1 MLWRGHSYTFFS
13 LKTAFS
19 IAFFAKMSRIVTR
32 TCLHSMKIITGT
44 AHPQLAQDIA
54 NVMGLPLCNAKVN
67 TFPDGESFV
76 QIEESIRG
84 ADVFI
89 VQPTCPPTNHNLMEL
104 LVMVDAVRRASAS
117 RITAVMPFYG
127 YARQDRKDKPRVP
140 ITSKLVANLL
150 TAAGVDRVLTMDLHA
165 AQIQG
170 FFEIPVDHLY
180 SVPVLI
186 KHLKANYV
194 KDMNNLVVVSPDIG
208 GVKNAKSYAN
218 ILGTELAIV
227 AKQRI
232 SATEVNAHAVIG
244 DVAGKDV
251 LMVDDMTESGGTLC
265 AAAEVLKKHGAA
277 RIFAAVSHGVLNDKA
292 RARLKDSPIERL
304 LTSDSVPMA
313 YGDQVDTV
321 SIAPLMA
328 QAIANI
334 HNNASVT
341 HLFEV

>member
-1 MLWRGHSYTFFS
+1 
-13 LKTAFS
+13 
-19 IAFFAKMSRIVTR
+19 
-32 TCLHSMKIITGT
+32 MKIISGT
-44 AHPQLAQDIA
+44 AHPQLAKDIA
-54 NVMGLPLCNAKVN
+54 KVMGLPLCDATVN

-76 QIEESIRG
+76 QIKESIRG
-84 ADVFI
+84 ADAFI
-89 VQPTCPPTNHNLMEL
+89 IQPTCPPTNHNLMEL

-150 TAAGVDRVLTMDLHA
+150 TAAGVNRVLTMDLHA

-170 FFEIPVDHLY
+170 FFEIPVDHLH

-244 DVAGKDV
+244 DVQGKDV

-265 AAAEVLKKHGAA
+265 AAAEVLKQHGAA
-277 RIFAAVSHGVLNDKA
+277 RIFAAVSHGVLNEKA
-292 RARLKDSPIERL
+292 RARLATSPIERL

-313 YGDQVDTV
+313 YGEQVDTV
-321 SIAPLMA
+321 SIAPLLA

-334 HNNASVT
+334 HHNASVT

>member
-1 MLWRGHSYTFFS
+1 
-13 LKTAFS
+13 
-19 IAFFAKMSRIVTR
+19 MSRIDGAHPHVYNG
-32 TCLHSMKIITGT
+32 MKIISGT
-44 AHPQLAQDIA
+44 AHPELAKGIA
-54 NVMGLPLCNAKVN
+54 RELGLPLCNAKVN

-84 ADVFI
+84 EDVFI

-150 TAAGVDRVLTMDLHA
+150 TAAGVNRVLTMDLHA

-170 FFEIPVDHLY
+170 FFEIPVDHLV

-186 KHLKANYV
+186 KHLREHYV
-194 KDMNNLVVVSPDIG
+194 KNLDNLVVVSPDIG

-218 ILGTELAIV
+218 LLGTQLAIV

-232 SATEVNAHAVIG
+232 SATEVDAHAVIG
-244 DVAGKDV
+244 DVEGKDV

-265 AAAEVLKKHGAA
+265 AAADVLKQHGAA
-277 RIFAAVSHGVLNDKA
+277 RIFAGVSHGVLNEKA
-292 RARLKDSPIERL
+292 RKRLLESPIERL
-304 LTSDSVPMA
+304 LCSDSVPMA
-313 YGDQVDTV
+313 WGDHVDTV
-321 SIAPLMA
+321 SIAPLFA
-328 QAIANI
+328 QAIRNI
-334 HNNASVT
+334 HDNASVT

>member
-1 MLWRGHSYTFFS
+1 
-13 LKTAFS
+13 
-19 IAFFAKMSRIVTR
+19 
-32 TCLHSMKIITGT
+32 MKIISGT
-44 AHPQLAQDIA
+44 AHPELAKNIA
-54 NVMGLPLCNAKVN
+54 KEMGLHLCEAQVN

-76 QIEESIRG
+76 QIQESIRG
-84 ADVFI
+84 EDVFI

-104 LVMVDAVRRASAS
+104 LVMVDAVRRASPE

-150 TAAGVDRVLTMDLHA
+150 TAAGVNRVLTMDLHA

-170 FFEIPVDHLY
+170 FFEIPVDHLH
-180 SVPVLI
+180 SVPVLV

-244 DVAGKDV
+244 DVEGKDV

-265 AAAEVLKKHGAA
+265 AAAEVLKQHGAA
-277 RIFAAVSHGVLNDKA
+277 RIFAAVSHGVLNEKA
-292 RARLKDSPIERL
+292 RTRLANSPIERL
-304 LTSDSVPMA
+304 LCSDSVPMA

-321 SIAPLMA
+321 SIAPLLA
-328 QAIANI
+328 RAISNI
-334 HNNASVT
+334 HNNTSVT
-341 HLFEV
+341 HLFDL

>member
-1 MLWRGHSYTFFS
+1 
-13 LKTAFS
+13 
-19 IAFFAKMSRIVTR
+19 
-32 TCLHSMKIITGT
+32 MKIISGT
-44 AHPQLAQDIA
+44 AHPKLASDIA
-54 NVMGLPLCNAKVN
+54 KVLGLPLCNAKVN

-84 ADVFI
+84 TDVFV

-104 LVMVDAVRRASAS
+104 LVMVDAIRRASAS

-186 KHLKANYV
+186 KHLKNTYV
-194 KDMNNLVVVSPDIG
+194 KDMKNLVVVSPDIG

-244 DVAGKDV
+244 DVQGKDV

-265 AAAEVLKKHGAA
+265 AAAEVLKQHGAA
-277 RIFAAVSHGVLNDKA
+277 RIFAAVSHGVLNEKA
-292 RARLKDSPIERL
+292 RTRLASSPIERL

-313 YGDQVDTV
+313 YGEQVDTV
-321 SIAPLMA
+321 SIAPLLT

-334 HNNASVT
+334 HHNASVT

>member
-1 MLWRGHSYTFFS
+1 
-13 LKTAFS
+13 
-19 IAFFAKMSRIVTR
+19 
-32 TCLHSMKIITGT
+32 MKIISGT
-44 AHPQLAQDIA
+44 AHPELARDIA
-54 NVMGLPLCNAKVN
+54 KSLGLPLSDTTVN

-76 QIEESIRG
+76 QIKESIRG
-84 ADVFI
+84 ADTFI

-140 ITSKLVANLL
+140 ITAKLVANLL
-150 TAAGVDRVLTMDLHA
+150 TSAGVNRVLCMDLHA

-170 FFEIPVDHLY
+170 FFEIPVDHLH

-186 KHLKANYV
+186 KHLKQHYV
-194 KDMNNLVVVSPDIG
+194 KDLDNLVVVSPDIG

-218 ILGTELAIV
+218 ILGTKLAIV

-232 SATEVNAHAVIG
+232 SATEVDAHAVIG
-244 DVAGKDV
+244 DVEGKDV

-265 AAAEVLKKHGAA
+265 AAATVLKEHGAA
-277 RIFAAVSHGVLNDKA
+277 RIFAGVSHAVLNEKA
-292 RARLKDSPIERL
+292 CARLAASPIERL

-313 YGDQVDTV
+313 KTYGGDMVDTV
-321 SIAPLMA
+321 SIAPLFA
-328 QAIANI
+328 QAILNI
-334 HNNASVT
+334 HNNDSVT
-341 HLFEV
+341 HLFDI

>member
-1 MLWRGHSYTFFS
+1 
-13 LKTAFS
+13 
-19 IAFFAKMSRIVTR
+19 
-32 TCLHSMKIITGT
+32 MKIISGT
-44 AHPQLAQDIA
+44 AHPQLAKDIA
-54 NVMGLPLCNAKVN
+54 KVMGLPLCDATVN

-76 QIEESIRG
+76 QIKESIRG
-84 ADVFI
+84 ADAFI

-117 RITAVMPFYG
+117 RITAVLPFYG

-170 FFEIPVDHLY
+170 FFDIPVDHLH

-232 SATEVNAHAVIG
+232 SATEVDAHAVIG
-244 DVAGKDV
+244 NVQGKDV

-265 AAAEVLKKHGAA
+265 AAAKILKEHGAA
-277 RIFAAVSHGVLNDKA
+277 RIFAGVSHGVLTDAA
-292 RARLKDSPIERL
+292 RERLASSSIECL

-313 YGDQVDTV
+313 YGDREDTV
-321 SIAPLMA
+321 SIAPLFA

-334 HNNASVT
+334 HHNASVT

>member
-1 MLWRGHSYTFFS
+1 
-13 LKTAFS
+13 
-19 IAFFAKMSRIVTR
+19 
-32 TCLHSMKIITGT
+32 MKIISGT
-44 AHPQLAQDIA
+44 AHPKLASDIA
-54 NVMGLPLCNAKVN
+54 KVLGLPLCDAKVN

-84 ADVFI
+84 TDVFVI
-89 VQPTCPPTNHNLMEL
+89 QPTCPPTNHNLMEL
-104 LVMVDAVRRASAS
+104 LVMVDAIRRASAS

-186 KHLKANYV
+186 KHLKNTYV
-194 KDMNNLVVVSPDIG
+194 KDMKNLVVVSPDIG

-244 DVAGKDV
+244 DVQGKDV

-265 AAAEVLKKHGAA
+265 AAAEVLKQHGAA
-277 RIFAAVSHGVLNDKA
+277 RIFAAVSHGVLNEKA
-292 RARLKDSPIERL
+292 RTRLAASPIERL

-313 YGDQVDTV
+313 YGEQVDTV
-321 SIAPLMA
+321 SIAPLLA
-328 QAIANI
+328 QAIYNI

>member
-1 MLWRGHSYTFFS
+1 
-13 LKTAFS
+13 
-19 IAFFAKMSRIVTR
+19 
-32 TCLHSMKIITGT
+32 MKIISGT
-44 AHPQLAQDIA
+44 AHPQLAKDIA
-54 NVMGLPLCNAKVN
+54 KVMGLPLCDATVN

-76 QIEESIRG
+76 QIKESIRG
-84 ADVFI
+84 ADAFI
-89 VQPTCPPTNHNLMEL
+89 IQPTCPPTNHNLMEL

-117 RITAVMPFYG
+117 RITAVIPFYG

-150 TAAGVDRVLTMDLHA
+150 TAAGVNRVLTMDLHA

-170 FFEIPVDHLY
+170 FFEIPVDHLH

-186 KHLKANYV
+186 KHLKQHYV

-232 SATEVNAHAVIG
+232 SATEVDAHAVIG
-244 DVAGKDV
+244 NVQGKDV

-265 AAAEVLKKHGAA
+265 AAAKILKEHGAA
-277 RIFAAVSHGVLNDKA
+277 RIFAGVSHGVLTDAA
-292 RARLKDSPIERL
+292 RERLANSSIECL

-313 YGDQVDTV
+313 YGDRVDTV
-321 SIAPLMA
+321 SIAPLFA

-334 HNNASVT
+334 HHNASVT

>member
-1 MLWRGHSYTFFS
+1 
-13 LKTAFS
+13 
-19 IAFFAKMSRIVTR
+19 
-32 TCLHSMKIITGT
+32 MKIISGT
-44 AHPQLAQDIA
+44 AHPELARDIA
-54 NVMGLPLCNAKVN
+54 KSLGLPLSDTTVN

-76 QIEESIRG
+76 QIKESIRG
-84 ADVFI
+84 ADTFI

-140 ITSKLVANLL
+140 ITAKLVANLL
-150 TAAGVDRVLTMDLHA
+150 TSAGVNRVLCMDLHA

-170 FFEIPVDHLY
+170 FFEIPVDHLH

-186 KHLKANYV
+186 KHLKQHYV
-194 KDMNNLVVVSPDIG
+194 KDLDNLVVVSPDIG

-218 ILGTELAIV
+218 ILGTKLAIV

-232 SATEVNAHAVIG
+232 SATEVDAHAVIG
-244 DVAGKDV
+244 DVEGKDV

-265 AAAEVLKKHGAA
+265 AAAAVLKEHGAA
-277 RIFAAVSHGVLNDKA
+277 RIFAGVSHAVLNEKA
-292 RARLKDSPIERL
+292 CARLAASPIERL

-313 YGDQVDTV
+313 KTFGGDMVDTV
-321 SIAPLMA
+321 SIAPLFA
-328 QAIANI
+328 QAILNI
-334 HNNASVT
+334 HNNDSVT
-341 HLFEV
+341 HLFDI

>member
-1 MLWRGHSYTFFS
+1 
-13 LKTAFS
+13 
-19 IAFFAKMSRIVTR
+19 
-32 TCLHSMKIITGT
+32 
-44 AHPQLAQDIA
+44 
-54 NVMGLPLCNAKVN
+54 
-67 TFPDGESFV
+67 
-76 QIEESIRG
+76 
-84 ADVFI
+84 
-89 VQPTCPPTNHNLMEL
+89 MEL

-150 TAAGVDRVLTMDLHA
+150 TAAGVNRVLTMDLHA

-170 FFEIPVDHLY
+170 FFEIPVDHLH

-232 SATEVNAHAVIG
+232 SATEVDAHAVIG
-244 DVAGKDV
+244 NVAGKDV

-265 AAAEVLKKHGAA
+265 AAAKILKEHGAA
-277 RIFAAVSHGVLNDKA
+277 RIFAGVSHGVLTEAA
-292 RARLKDSPIERL
+292 RERLANSSIECL

-313 YGDQVDTV
+313 YGDRVDTV
-321 SIAPLMA
+321 SIAPLVA

-334 HNNASVT
+334 HHNASVT

>member
-1 MLWRGHSYTFFS
+1 
-13 LKTAFS
+13 
-19 IAFFAKMSRIVTR
+19 
-32 TCLHSMKIITGT
+32 MKIISGT
-44 AHPQLAQDIA
+44 AHPKLAQDIA
-54 NVMGLPLCNAKVN
+54 DVMGLPLCDATVN

-76 QIEESIRG
+76 QIKESIRG

-150 TAAGVDRVLTMDLHA
+150 TAAGVNRVLAMDLHA

-180 SVPVLI
+180 SVPVLV
-186 KHLKANYV
+186 KHLKEHYV
-194 KDMNNLVVVSPDIG
+194 QDFNNLVVVSPDIG

-218 ILGTELAIV
+218 ILGTQLAIV

-232 SATEVNAHAVIG
+232 SATEVDAHAVIG
-244 DVAGKDV
+244 DVKGKDV

-265 AAAEVLKKHGAA
+265 AAAKILKEHGAA
-277 RIFAAVSHGVLNDKA
+277 RIFAGVSHGVLTDSA
-292 RARLKDSPIERL
+292 RARLEDSPIERL
-304 LTSDSVPMA
+304 LTSDSVPQA
-313 YGDQVDTV
+313 YGDRVDTV
-321 SIAPLMA
+321 SIAPLFA

>member
-1 MLWRGHSYTFFS
+1 
-13 LKTAFS
+13 
-19 IAFFAKMSRIVTR
+19 
-32 TCLHSMKIITGT
+32 MKIISGT
-44 AHPQLAQDIA
+44 AHPELARDIA
-54 NVMGLPLCNAKVN
+54 KSLGLPLSDTTVN

-76 QIEESIRG
+76 QIKESIRG
-84 ADVFI
+84 ADTFI

-104 LVMVDAVRRASAS
+104 LVMVDAVRRASTS

-140 ITSKLVANLL
+140 ITAKLVANLL
-150 TAAGVDRVLTMDLHA
+150 TSAGVNRVLCMDLHA

-186 KHLKANYV
+186 KHLKQHYV
-194 KDMNNLVVVSPDIG
+194 KDLDNLVVVSPDIG

-218 ILGTELAIV
+218 ILGTKLAIV

-232 SATEVNAHAVIG
+232 SATEVDAHAVIG
-244 DVAGKDV
+244 DVEGKDV

-265 AAAEVLKKHGAA
+265 AAAAVLKEHGAA
-277 RIFAAVSHGVLNDKA
+277 RIFAGVSHAVLNEKA
-292 RARLKDSPIERL
+292 CARLAASPIERL

-313 YGDQVDTV
+313 KTFGGDMVDTV
-321 SIAPLMA
+321 SIAPLFA
-328 QAIANI
+328 QAILNI
-334 HNNASVT
+334 HNNDSVT
-341 HLFEV
+341 HLFDI

>member
-1 MLWRGHSYTFFS
+1 
-13 LKTAFS
+13 
-19 IAFFAKMSRIVTR
+19 
-32 TCLHSMKIITGT
+32 MKIISGT
-44 AHPQLAQDIA
+44 AHPQLAKDIA
-54 NVMGLPLCNAKVN
+54 KVMGLPLCDATVN

-76 QIEESIRG
+76 QIKESIRG
-84 ADVFI
+84 ADAFI
-89 VQPTCPPTNHNLMEL
+89 IQPTCPPTNHNLMEL

-117 RITAVMPFYG
+117 RITAVIPFYG

-170 FFEIPVDHLY
+170 FFEIPVDHLH

-186 KHLKANYV
+186 KHLKQHYV

-232 SATEVNAHAVIG
+232 SATEVDAHAVIG
-244 DVAGKDV
+244 NVQGKDV

-265 AAAEVLKKHGAA
+265 AAAKILKEHGAA
-277 RIFAAVSHGVLNDKA
+277 RIFAGVSHGVLTDAA
-292 RARLKDSPIERL
+292 RERLANSSIECL

-313 YGDQVDTV
+313 YGDRVDTV
-321 SIAPLMA
+321 SIAPLFA

-334 HNNASVT
+334 HHNASVT

>member
-1 MLWRGHSYTFFS
+1 
-13 LKTAFS
+13 
-19 IAFFAKMSRIVTR
+19 
-32 TCLHSMKIITGT
+32 MKLISGT
-44 AHPQLAQDIA
+44 AHPELAKNIA
-54 NVMGLPLCNAKVN
+54 KEMGLPLCEAQVN

-76 QIEESIRG
+76 QIQESIRG
-84 ADVFI
+84 EDVFI

-104 LVMVDAVRRASAS
+104 LVMVDAVRRASPE

-150 TAAGVDRVLTMDLHA
+150 TAAGVNRVLTMDLHA

-170 FFEIPVDHLY
+170 FFEIPVDHLH
-180 SVPVLI
+180 SVPVLV

-194 KDMNNLVVVSPDIG
+194 KDMDNLVVVSPDIG

-244 DVAGKDV
+244 DVQGKDV

-265 AAAEVLKKHGAA
+265 AAAEVLKQHGAA
-277 RIFAAVSHGVLNDKA
+277 RIFAAVSHGVLNEKA
-292 RARLKDSPIERL
+292 RTRLANSPIERL
-304 LTSDSVPMA
+304 LCSDSVPMA

-321 SIAPLMA
+321 SIAPLLA
-328 QAIANI
+328 RAISNI
-334 HNNASVT
+334 HNNTSVT
-341 HLFEV
+341 HLFDL

>member
-1 MLWRGHSYTFFS
+1 
-13 LKTAFS
+13 
-19 IAFFAKMSRIVTR
+19 
-32 TCLHSMKIITGT
+32 MKIISGT
-44 AHPQLAQDIA
+44 AHPELARDIA
-54 NVMGLPLCNAKVN
+54 KSLGLPLSDTTVN

-76 QIEESIRG
+76 QIKESIRG
-84 ADVFI
+84 ADTFI

-140 ITSKLVANLL
+140 ITAKLVANLL
-150 TAAGVDRVLTMDLHA
+150 TSAGVNRVLCMDLHA

-186 KHLKANYV
+186 KHLKQHYV
-194 KDMNNLVVVSPDIG
+194 KDLDNLVVVSPDIG

-218 ILGTELAIV
+218 ILGTKLAIV

-232 SATEVNAHAVIG
+232 SATEVDAHAVIG
-244 DVAGKDV
+244 DVEGKDV

-265 AAAEVLKKHGAA
+265 AAAAVLKEHGAA
-277 RIFAAVSHGVLNDKA
+277 RIFAGVSHAVLNEKA
-292 RARLKDSPIERL
+292 CARLAASPIERL

-313 YGDQVDTV
+313 KTFGGDMVDTV
-321 SIAPLMA
+321 SIAPLFA
-328 QAIANI
+328 QAILNI
-334 HNNASVT
+334 HKNDSVT
-341 HLFEV
+341 HLFDI

>member
-1 MLWRGHSYTFFS
+1 
-13 LKTAFS
+13 
-19 IAFFAKMSRIVTR
+19 
-32 TCLHSMKIITGT
+32 MKLISGT
-44 AHPQLAQDIA
+44 AHPELAKSIA
-54 NVMGLPLCNAKVN
+54 REMGLPLCEAQVN

-76 QIEESIRG
+76 QIKESIRG
-84 ADVFI
+84 EDVFI

-104 LVMVDAVRRASAS
+104 LVMVDAVRRASPE

-150 TAAGVDRVLTMDLHA
+150 TAAGVNRVLTMDLHA

-170 FFEIPVDHLY
+170 FFEIPVDHLH
-180 SVPVLI
+180 SVPVLV

-194 KDMNNLVVVSPDIG
+194 KDMDNLVVVSPDIG

-244 DVAGKDV
+244 DVQGKDV

-265 AAAEVLKKHGAA
+265 AAAEVLKQHGAA
-277 RIFAAVSHGVLNDKA
+277 RIFAAVSHGVLNEKA
-292 RARLKDSPIERL
+292 RTRLANSPIERL
-304 LTSDSVPMA
+304 LCSDSVPMA

-321 SIAPLMA
+321 SIAPLLA
-328 QAIANI
+328 RAISNI
-334 HNNASVT
+334 HNNTSVT
-341 HLFEV
+341 HLFDL

>member
-1 MLWRGHSYTFFS
+1 
-13 LKTAFS
+13 
-19 IAFFAKMSRIVTR
+19 
-32 TCLHSMKIITGT
+32 MKIISGT
-44 AHPQLAQDIA
+44 AHPKLASDIA
-54 NVMGLPLCNAKVN
+54 NVLGLPLCNAKVN

-84 ADVFI
+84 TDVFV

-104 LVMVDAVRRASAS
+104 LVMVDAIRRASAS

-186 KHLKANYV
+186 KHLKNTYV
-194 KDMNNLVVVSPDIG
+194 KDMKNLVVVSPDIG

-244 DVAGKDV
+244 DVQGKDV

-265 AAAEVLKKHGAA
+265 AAAEVLKQHGAA
-277 RIFAAVSHGVLNDKA
+277 RIFAAVSHGVLNEKA
-292 RARLKDSPIERL
+292 RTRLSSSPIERL

-313 YGDQVDTV
+313 YGEQVDTV
-321 SIAPLMA
+321 SIAPLLA
-328 QAIANI
+328 QAIYNI

>member
-1 MLWRGHSYTFFS
+1 
-13 LKTAFS
+13 
-19 IAFFAKMSRIVTR
+19 
-32 TCLHSMKIITGT
+32 MKIISGT
-44 AHPQLAQDIA
+44 AHPQLAKDIA
-54 NVMGLPLCNAKVN
+54 KVMGLPLCDATVN

-76 QIEESIRG
+76 QIKESIRG
-84 ADVFI
+84 ADAFI

-117 RITAVMPFYG
+117 RITAVIPFYG

-140 ITSKLVANLL
+140 TTSKLVANLL
-150 TAAGVDRVLTMDLHA
+150 TAAGVNRVLTMDLHA

-170 FFEIPVDHLY
+170 FFEIPVDHLH

-218 ILGTELAIV
+218 ILGTDLAIV

-232 SATEVNAHAVIG
+232 SATEVDAHAVIG
-244 DVAGKDV
+244 DVKGKDV

-265 AAAEVLKKHGAA
+265 AAAKILKEHGAA
-277 RIFAAVSHGVLNDKA
+277 RIFAGVSHGVLTDAA
-292 RARLKDSPIERL
+292 RERLANSSIECL

-313 YGDQVDTV
+313 YGDRVDTV
-321 SIAPLMA
+321 SIAPLFA

-334 HNNASVT
+334 HHNASVT

>member
-1 MLWRGHSYTFFS
+1 
-13 LKTAFS
+13 
-19 IAFFAKMSRIVTR
+19 
-32 TCLHSMKIITGT
+32 MKIISGT
-44 AHPQLAQDIA
+44 AHPQLAKDIA
-54 NVMGLPLCNAKVN
+54 KVMGLPLCDATVN

-76 QIEESIRG
+76 QIKESIRG
-84 ADVFI
+84 ADAFI

-117 RITAVMPFYG
+117 RITAVLPFYG

-170 FFEIPVDHLY
+170 FFDIPVDHLH

-208 GVKNAKSYAN
+208 GVKNAKSYAT

-232 SATEVNAHAVIG
+232 SATEVDAHAVIG
-244 DVAGKDV
+244 NVQGKDV

-265 AAAEVLKKHGAA
+265 AAAKILKEHGAA
-277 RIFAAVSHGVLNDKA
+277 RIFAGVSHGVLTDAA
-292 RARLKDSPIERL
+292 RERLANSSIECL

-313 YGDQVDTV
+313 YGDRVDTV
-321 SIAPLMA
+321 SIAPLFA

-334 HNNASVT
+334 HHNASVT

>member
-1 MLWRGHSYTFFS
+1 M
-13 LKTAFS
+13 A
-19 IAFFAKMSRIVTR
+19 RIVAHTP
-32 TCLHSMKIITGT
+32 LLLIMKIISGT
-44 AHPQLAQDIA
+44 AHTQLAQDIA
-54 NVMGLPLCNAKVN
+54 KVMGLPLCDATVN

-76 QIEESIRG
+76 QIRESIRG

-150 TAAGVDRVLTMDLHA
+150 TAAGVNRVLTMDLHA

-170 FFEIPVDHLY
+170 FFEIPVDHLH

-186 KHLKANYV
+186 KHLKEHYV
-194 KDMNNLVVVSPDIG
+194 KDMDNLVVVSPDIG
-208 GVKNAKSYAN
+208 GVKTAKTYAN
-218 ILGTELAIV
+218 LLGTELAIV

-244 DVAGKDV
+244 DVRGKDV

-265 AAAEVLKKHGAA
+265 AAANILKEHGAA
-277 RIFAAVSHGVLNDKA
+277 RIFAGVSHGVLNDKA
-292 RARLKDSPIERL
+292 RARLADSCIERL

-313 YGDQVDTV
+313 FGDRVDTV
-321 SIAPLMA
+321 SIAPLFA
-328 QAIANI
+328 QAISNI

>member
-1 MLWRGHSYTFFS
+1 
-13 LKTAFS
+13 
-19 IAFFAKMSRIVTR
+19 
-32 TCLHSMKIITGT
+32 MKIISGT
-44 AHPQLAQDIA
+44 AHPELARDIA
-54 NVMGLPLCNAKVN
+54 KSLGLPLSDTTVN

-76 QIEESIRG
+76 QIKESIRG
-84 ADVFI
+84 ADTFI

-140 ITSKLVANLL
+140 ITAKLVANLL
-150 TAAGVDRVLTMDLHA
+150 TSAGVNRVLCMDLHA

-170 FFEIPVDHLY
+170 FFEIPVDHLH

-186 KHLKANYV
+186 KHLKQHYV
-194 KDMNNLVVVSPDIG
+194 KDIDNLVVVSPDIG

-218 ILGTELAIV
+218 ILGTKLAIV

-232 SATEVNAHAVIG
+232 SATEVDAHAVIG
-244 DVAGKDV
+244 DVEGKDV

-265 AAAEVLKKHGAA
+265 AAAAVLKEHGAA
-277 RIFAAVSHGVLNDKA
+277 RIFAGVSHAVLNEKA
-292 RARLKDSPIERL
+292 CARLAASPIERL

-313 YGDQVDTV
+313 KTYGGDMVDTV
-321 SIAPLMA
+321 SIAPLFA
-328 QAIANI
+328 QAILNI
-334 HNNASVT
+334 HNNDSVT
-341 HLFEV
+341 HLFDI

>member
-1 MLWRGHSYTFFS
+1 
-13 LKTAFS
+13 
-19 IAFFAKMSRIVTR
+19 
-32 TCLHSMKIITGT
+32 MKIISGT
-44 AHPQLAQDIA
+44 AHPQLAKDIA
-54 NVMGLPLCNAKVN
+54 KVMGLPLCDAVVN

-76 QIEESIRG
+76 QIKESIRG
-84 ADVFI
+84 ADAFI

-140 ITSKLVANLL
+140 ITAKLVANLL
-150 TAAGVDRVLTMDLHA
+150 TAAGVNRVLTMDLHA

-170 FFEIPVDHLY
+170 FFEIPVDHLH
-180 SVPVLI
+180 SVPVLV

-194 KDMNNLVVVSPDIG
+194 KDMKNLVVVSPDIG

-232 SATEVNAHAVIG
+232 SATEVDAHAVIG
-244 DVAGKDV
+244 DVRGKDV

-265 AAAEVLKKHGAA
+265 AAAKILKEHGAA
-277 RIFAAVSHGVLNDKA
+277 RIFAGVSHGVLTDTA
-292 RARLKDSPIERL
+292 RKRLADSSIECL

-313 YGDQVDTV
+313 YGDRVDTV
-321 SIAPLMA
+321 SIAPLFA

-334 HNNASVT
+334 HHNASVT

>member
-1 MLWRGHSYTFFS
+1 
-13 LKTAFS
+13 
-19 IAFFAKMSRIVTR
+19 
-32 TCLHSMKIITGT
+32 MKIISGT
-44 AHPQLAQDIA
+44 AHPQLAKDIA
-54 NVMGLPLCNAKVN
+54 KVMGLPLCDATVN

-76 QIEESIRG
+76 QIKESIRG
-84 ADVFI
+84 ADAFI

-117 RITAVMPFYG
+117 RITAVLPFYG

-150 TAAGVDRVLTMDLHA
+150 TAAGVNRVLTMDLHA

-170 FFEIPVDHLY
+170 FFEIPVDHLH
-180 SVPVLI
+180 SVPVLV

-194 KDMNNLVVVSPDIG
+194 KDMKNLVVVSPDIG

-232 SATEVNAHAVIG
+232 SATEVDAHAVIG
-244 DVAGKDV
+244 NVEGKDV

-265 AAAEVLKKHGAA
+265 AAAKILKEHGAA
-277 RIFAAVSHGVLNDKA
+277 RIFAGVSHGVLTDAA
-292 RARLKDSPIERL
+292 RERLANSSIECL

-313 YGDQVDTV
+313 YGERVDTV
-321 SIAPLMA
+321 SIAPLFA

-334 HNNASVT
+334 HHNASVT
-341 HLFEV
+341 HLFEVYTLR

>member
-1 MLWRGHSYTFFS
+1 
-13 LKTAFS
+13 
-19 IAFFAKMSRIVTR
+19 
-32 TCLHSMKIITGT
+32 MKIISGT
-44 AHPQLAQDIA
+44 AHPQLAKDIA
-54 NVMGLPLCNAKVN
+54 KVMGLPLCDATVN

-76 QIEESIRG
+76 QIKESIRG
-84 ADVFI
+84 ADAFI
-89 VQPTCPPTNHNLMEL
+89 IQPTCPPTNHNLMEL

-117 RITAVMPFYG
+117 RITAVLPFYG

-150 TAAGVDRVLTMDLHA
+150 TAAGVNRVLTMDLHA

-170 FFEIPVDHLY
+170 FFEIPVDHLH

-232 SATEVNAHAVIG
+232 SATEVDAHAVIG
-244 DVAGKDV
+244 NVAGKDV

-265 AAAEVLKKHGAA
+265 AAAKILKEHGAA
-277 RIFAAVSHGVLNDKA
+277 RIFAGVSHGVLTDAA
-292 RARLKDSPIERL
+292 RERLANSSIECL

-313 YGDQVDTV
+313 YGDRVDTV
-321 SIAPLMA
+321 SIAPLFA

-334 HNNASVT
+334 HHNASVT

>member
-1 MLWRGHSYTFFS
+1 
-13 LKTAFS
+13 
-19 IAFFAKMSRIVTR
+19 
-32 TCLHSMKIITGT
+32 MKIISGT
-44 AHPQLAQDIA
+44 AHPQLAKDIA
-54 NVMGLPLCNAKVN
+54 KVMGLPLCDATVN

-76 QIEESIRG
+76 QIKESIRG
-84 ADVFI
+84 ADAFI
-89 VQPTCPPTNHNLMEL
+89 IQPTCPPTNHNLMEL

-117 RITAVMPFYG
+117 RITAVLPFYG

-150 TAAGVDRVLTMDLHA
+150 TAAGVNRVLTMDLHA

-170 FFEIPVDHLY
+170 FFEIPVDHLH
-180 SVPVLI
+180 SVPVLV

-194 KDMNNLVVVSPDIG
+194 KDMKNLVVVSPDIG

-232 SATEVNAHAVIG
+232 SATEVDAHAVIG
-244 DVAGKDV
+244 NVEGKDV

-265 AAAEVLKKHGAA
+265 AAAKILKEHGAA
-277 RIFAAVSHGVLNDKA
+277 RIFAGVSHGVLTDAA
-292 RARLKDSPIERL
+292 RERLANSSIECL

-313 YGDQVDTV
+313 YGERVDTV
-321 SIAPLMA
+321 SIAPLFA

-334 HNNASVT
+334 HHNASVT

>member
-1 MLWRGHSYTFFS
+1 
-13 LKTAFS
+13 
-19 IAFFAKMSRIVTR
+19 
-32 TCLHSMKIITGT
+32 MKIISGT
-44 AHPQLAQDIA
+44 AHPQLAKDIA
-54 NVMGLPLCNAKVN
+54 NVMGLPLCDATVN

-76 QIEESIRG
+76 QIKESIRG
-84 ADVFI
+84 ADAFI

-117 RITAVMPFYG
+117 RITAVLPFYG

-170 FFEIPVDHLY
+170 FFDIPVDHLY

-218 ILGTELAIV
+218 ILGTDLAIV

-232 SATEVNAHAVIG
+232 SATEVDAHAVIG
-244 DVAGKDV
+244 DVKGKDV

-265 AAAEVLKKHGAA
+265 AAAKILKEHGAA
-277 RIFAAVSHGVLNDKA
+277 RIFAGVSHGVLTDTA
-292 RARLKDSPIERL
+292 RPRLANSSIECL

-313 YGDQVDTV
+313 YGDRVDTV
-321 SIAPLMA
+321 SIAPLFA

-334 HNNASVT
+334 HHNASVT

>member
-1 MLWRGHSYTFFS
+1 
-13 LKTAFS
+13 
-19 IAFFAKMSRIVTR
+19 
-32 TCLHSMKIITGT
+32 MKIISGT
-44 AHPQLAQDIA
+44 AHPQLAKDIA
-54 NVMGLPLCNAKVN
+54 KVMGLPLCDATVN

-76 QIEESIRG
+76 QIKESIRG
-84 ADVFI
+84 ADAFI

-117 RITAVMPFYG
+117 RITAVIPFYG

-150 TAAGVDRVLTMDLHA
+150 TAAGVNRVLTMDLHA

-170 FFEIPVDHLY
+170 FFDIPVDHLY

-232 SATEVNAHAVIG
+232 SATEVDAHAVIG
-244 DVAGKDV
+244 DVKGKDV

-265 AAAEVLKKHGAA
+265 AAAKILKEHGAA
-277 RIFAAVSHGVLNDKA
+277 RIFAGVSHGVLTDAA
-292 RARLKDSPIERL
+292 RDRLANSSIECL

-313 YGDQVDTV
+313 YGDRVDTV
-321 SIAPLMA
+321 SIAPLFA

>member
-1 MLWRGHSYTFFS
+1 
-13 LKTAFS
+13 
-19 IAFFAKMSRIVTR
+19 
-32 TCLHSMKIITGT
+32 MKIISGT
-44 AHPQLAQDIA
+44 AHPKLASDIA
-54 NVMGLPLCNAKVN
+54 KVLGLPLCNAKVN

-84 ADVFI
+84 TDVFV

-104 LVMVDAVRRASAS
+104 LVMVDAIRRASAS

-186 KHLKANYV
+186 KHLKNTYV
-194 KDMNNLVVVSPDIG
+194 KDMKNLVVVSPDIG

-244 DVAGKDV
+244 DVQGKDV

-265 AAAEVLKKHGAA
+265 AAAEVLKQHGAA
-277 RIFAAVSHGVLNDKA
+277 RIFAAVSHGVLNEKA
-292 RARLKDSPIERL
+292 RTRLASSPIERL

-313 YGDQVDTV
+313 YGEQVDTV
-321 SIAPLMA
+321 SIAPLLA

-334 HNNASVT
+334 HHNASVT
-341 HLFEV
+341 HLFDV

>member
-1 MLWRGHSYTFFS
+1 
-13 LKTAFS
+13 
-19 IAFFAKMSRIVTR
+19 
-32 TCLHSMKIITGT
+32 MKIISGT
-44 AHPQLAQDIA
+44 AHPQLAKDIA
-54 NVMGLPLCNAKVN
+54 NELGLPLCDAMVT

-84 ADVFI
+84 EDVFI

-150 TAAGVDRVLTMDLHA
+150 TAAGVNRVLTMDLHA

-170 FFEIPVDHLY
+170 FFEIPVDHLV

-186 KHLKANYV
+186 HHLREHYV
-194 KDMNNLVVVSPDIG
+194 TDLNNLVVVSPDIG
-208 GVKNAKSYAN
+208 GVKNAKSYASL
-218 ILGTELAIV
+218 LGTQLAIV

-232 SATEVNAHAVIG
+232 SATEVDAHAVIG

-251 LMVDDMTESGGTLC
+251 IMVDDMTESGGTLC
-265 AAAEVLKKHGAA
+265 AAAAVLKEHGAA
-277 RIFAAVSHGVLNDKA
+277 RIFAGVSHGVLNDTA
-292 RARLKDSPIERL
+292 RERLAKSPIERL
-304 LTSDSVPMA
+304 LCSDSVPMA
-313 YGDQVDTV
+313 WGEQVDTV
-321 SIAPLMA
+321 SIAPLFA
-328 QAIANI
+328 KAIRSI
-334 HNNASVT
+334 HDNSSVT

>member
-1 MLWRGHSYTFFS
+1 
-13 LKTAFS
+13 
-19 IAFFAKMSRIVTR
+19 
-32 TCLHSMKIITGT
+32 MKIISGT
-44 AHPQLAQDIA
+44 AHPQLAKDIA
-54 NVMGLPLCNAKVN
+54 KVMGLPLCDATVN

-76 QIEESIRG
+76 QIKESIRG
-84 ADVFI
+84 ADAFI

-117 RITAVMPFYG
+117 RITAVIPFYG

-170 FFEIPVDHLY
+170 FFDIPVDHLH

-232 SATEVNAHAVIG
+232 SATEVDAHAVIG
-244 DVAGKDV
+244 NVQGKDV

-265 AAAEVLKKHGAA
+265 AAAKILKEHGAA
-277 RIFAAVSHGVLNDKA
+277 RIFAGVSHGVLTDAA
-292 RARLKDSPIERL
+292 RERLANSSIECL

-313 YGDQVDTV
+313 YGDRVDTV
-321 SIAPLMA
+321 SIAPLFA

-334 HNNASVT
+334 HHNASVT

>member
-1 MLWRGHSYTFFS
+1 
-13 LKTAFS
+13 
-19 IAFFAKMSRIVTR
+19 
-32 TCLHSMKIITGT
+32 MKIISGT
-44 AHPQLAQDIA
+44 AHPQLAKDIA
-54 NVMGLPLCNAKVN
+54 KVMGLPLCDATVN

-76 QIEESIRG
+76 QIKESIRG
-84 ADVFI
+84 ADAFI
-89 VQPTCPPTNHNLMEL
+89 IQPTCPPTNHNLMEL

-150 TAAGVDRVLTMDLHA
+150 TAAGVNRVLTMDLHA

-170 FFEIPVDHLY
+170 FFEIPVDHLH

-186 KHLKANYV
+186 KHLKAHYV

-232 SATEVNAHAVIG
+232 SATEVDAHAVIG
-244 DVAGKDV
+244 NVQGKDV

-265 AAAEVLKKHGAA
+265 AAARILKEHGAA
-277 RIFAAVSHGVLNDKA
+277 RIFAGVSHGVLTDAA
-292 RARLKDSPIERL
+292 RARLADSPIECL
-304 LTSDSVPMA
+304 LSSDSVPMA
-313 YGDQVDTV
+313 YGERVDTV
-321 SIAPLMA
+321 SIAPLFA

-334 HNNASVT
+334 HHNASVT

>member
-1 MLWRGHSYTFFS
+1 
-13 LKTAFS
+13 
-19 IAFFAKMSRIVTR
+19 
-32 TCLHSMKIITGT
+32 MKIITGT

-84 ADVFI
+84 ADAFI

-104 LVMVDAVRRASAS
+104 LVMVDAIRRASAS

-277 RIFAAVSHGVLNDKA
+277 RIFAAVSHGVLNETA
-292 RARLKDSPIERL
+292 RTRLKNSPIERL